1 MEHAN
6 ILIVEDEKTQRTLLT
21 DLLKKEGYDSSDAG
35 NGVDAL
41 NIFKKKAIDI
51 VLLDFKLP
59 DTDGLTLLK
68 QFKQINP
75 ETEIIMVTAYGSI
88 ENAVDALKSGA
99 SEYLTKPVDL
109 EDLLFKIKKIEEKK
123 QLIHENRVLKEVL
136 QDRFKTSN
144 FIYSSERMNEV
155 TSLIVRVAKTDST
168 CIIEGESGVGKELV
182 VDLIH
187 ELSERKDQPIIKV
200 NCAAIP
206 DNLLESELFGYEKGA
221 FTGAFQK
228 KVGKFELAD
237 KGTLFLD
244 EIGDM
249 PMILQSKLLR
259 VIQAR
264 EVERLGGLHAKKI
277 DVRIIAATNRNLE
290 EEVSKGMFREDLYY
304 RLNVV
309 TIRIPP
315 LRERRDDIPV
325 FMDFFLKRYND
336 RHRRTIKGY
345 TNEARDI
352 LIKGDYPGNVRQLEN
367 IIERAVVLTRG
378 EYITKEDLPMPP
390 ADNQHTDGGI
400 KGTVEAME
408 KKMIIDALIKADWVQ
423 TKAASVIGISER
435 MLRYKIKKYNITK

>member
-187 ELSERKDQPIIKV
+187 ELSERKDQPIIRSIVLLSLIICSKA
-200 NCAAIP
+200 NC
-206 DNLLESELFGYEKGA
+206 LVM
-221 FTGAFQK
+221 K
-228 KVGKFELAD
+228 KV
-237 KGTLFLD
+237 
-244 EIGDM
+244 
-249 PMILQSKLLR
+249 PS
-259 VIQAR
+259 QA
-264 EVERLGGLHAKKI
+264 HFKK
-277 DVRIIAATNRNLE
+277 R
-290 EEVSKGMFREDLYY
+290 
-304 RLNVV
+304 
-309 TIRIPP
+309 
-315 LRERRDDIPV
+315 
-325 FMDFFLKRYND
+325 
-336 RHRRTIKGY
+336 
-345 TNEARDI
+345 
-352 LIKGDYPGNVRQLEN
+352 
-367 IIERAVVLTRG
+367 
-378 EYITKEDLPMPP
+378 
-390 ADNQHTDGGI
+390 
-400 KGTVEAME
+400 
-408 KKMIIDALIKADWVQ
+408 
-423 TKAASVIGISER
+423 
-435 MLRYKIKKYNITK
+435 